1 MDEVTKAL
9 VLAMEKDTNQSV
21 ESTPLILWLTLEEL
35 VILFVRTEDFF

>member
-1 MDEVTKAL
+1 MDVATKAL
-9 VLAMEKDTNQSV
+9 VLVMEKDTNQSV

>member
-9 VLAMEKDTNQSV
+9 VMVMEKDTNQSA
-21 ESTPLILWLTLEEL
+21 ESTPLILWLILEEL